1 MRSGKSLAAV
11 LLCLLLCLSVTGL
24 NRAAAEADN
33 LIEEYVDL
41 DDDGNEVPAE
51 APDTAAEP
59 PAAVSS
65 AAKEAFIDD
74 IIALGE
80 KLYIQ
85 ANGKLQRAHYSGDI
99 YVCKN
104 FTVYL
109 FRQNRD
115 KYRLA
120 DWPDVQLKIPNNL
133 PAKKCKPYAYGYCWE
148 DIPAEEGNPFYIADQ
163 FLYDKNLSKEENREK
178 ALAFMRNVQRGD
190 YFQMTAK
197 YSHGTGAHSAIMIA
211 DYDPETDTVRWMDSN
226 MAGKKIDGIRYG
238 KVQFNAVET
247 IGWWV
252 DAFCQKTRGATLYR
266 LRDDLIFADNP

>member
-1 MRSGKSLAAV
+1 MRNIRSWTAV
-11 LLCLLLCLSVTGL
+11 FLCLLLCLPIVTLCG
-24 NRAAAEADN
+24 ASAEADD
-33 LIEEYVDL
+33 LIEEFVDL

-51 APDTAAEP
+51 LSEPQPDTSS
-59 PAAVSS
+59 VS
-65 AAKEAFIDD
+65 AKEAFIGD

-85 ANGKLQRAHYSGDI
+85 ADGRLQRAHYSGDI

-133 PAKKCKPYAYGYCWE
+133 PAKKCRPYSYGYCWE
-148 DIPAEEGNPFYIADQ
+148 DIPPEEGNPFYIADQ
-163 FLYDKNLSKEENREK
+163 FLYDTGLSKEENREN

-197 YSHGTGAHSAIMIA
+197 YSHGTGAHSAIMIS
-211 DYDPETDTVRWMDSN
+211 DYDPETDSVHWMDSN
-226 MAGKKIDGIRYG
+226 MAGKRIDGIRYG
-238 KVQFNAVET
+238 KVQFDAVET
-247 IGWWV
+247 IGWWA

-266 LRDDLIFADNP
+266 LRDDLIFAGNP

>member
-1 MRSGKSLAAV
+1 MRSGRFRAAV

-24 NRAAAEADN
+24 NRAAAEADD

-51 APDTAAEP
+51 APDSAAEP
-59 PAAVSS
+59 PAAAPSG
-65 AAKEAFIDD
+65 AKEAFIED

-148 DIPAEEGNPFYIADQ
+148 DIAPEEGNPFYIAAQ
-163 FLYDKNLSKEENREK
+163 FLYDKDGMLTGGLERVGELKNIQKMERAGLMAAPAPLS
-178 ALAFMRNVQRGD
+178 
-190 YFQMTAK
+190 
-197 YSHGTGAHSAIMIA
+197 
-211 DYDPETDTVRWMDSN
+211 TD
-226 MAGKKIDGIRYG
+226 AG
-238 KVQFNAVET
+238 
-247 IGWWV
+247 
-252 DAFCQKTRGATLYR
+252 C
-266 LRDDLIFADNP
+266 